1 MNTID
6 CRGLICPIP
15 VVNTKKY
22 FAEIEKGVAKVIV
35 DNEISKNN
43 LVKFA
48 SANEFKYEV
57 KENNAEYTLT
67 MEKFKSVNL
76 DNTKNDEFSILIG
89 TDKLGNGD
97 DKLGETL
104 MKSYIYALSE
114 SDKMPRKIMFLNAG
128 VKLVAK
134 GSSVIE
140 SLEAI
145 KAKGVEIASCGVCL
159 DFYGLKDE
167 LLIGEI
173 TNMYSIIEEMN
184 SVSKL
189 IKL

>member
-1 MNTID
+1 MNIID

-22 FAEIEKGVAKVIV
+22 FAEIENGVAKVIV
-35 DNEISKNN
+35 DNEVSKNN

-48 SANEFKYEV
+48 SANEFKCEV
-57 KENNAEYTLT
+57 KENNGEYTLT

-114 SDKMPRKIMFLNAG
+114 SDKMPRKIIFLNAG